1 MKLNPVFEKE
11 LRIYERSIKISMV
24 IFIYNIILAIVAFA
38 IFYDM
43 LHTSRYTGSVE
54 YKSIIQIYI
63 IMAYIQFGML
73 VLIIPGLT
81 AGAISGERERQ
92 TLDIL
97 LSTQMKPWQIILGKL
112 QSSLLV
118 VLLLATTSLPIVSIV
133 FVFGGIKIVDLLILI
148 LLLVVEAVFIGTI
161 GLFFSALFKKTTSAT
176 VLTYT
181 TLLFIF
187 VGTYLTVQGVY
198 SLEQTKN
205 VGVIDSITDIQGA
218 IYVLLINPII
228 TFSGLISKQAGGSN
242 EIMSICNQFGN
253 YENDLIVKY
262 WIGISMMIQLA
273 LSIIFVTIAQAKINP
288 LRECKLFKKGRRN
301 A

>member
-11 LRIYERSIKISMV
+11 LRIYERTVKLSVV

-97 LSTQMKPWQIILGKL
+97 LSTQMKPWQIIFGKL

-161 GLFFSALFKKTTSAT
+161 GLFFSSLFKKTTSAT

-181 TLLFIF
+181 TLLFVF
-187 VGTYLTVQGVY
+187 VGTYLIVQGVFTF
-198 SLEQTKN
+198 EQTKN
-205 VGVIDSITDIQGA
+205 AAIVDSVTDIQGV
-218 IYVLLINPII
+218 IYVLLVNPII
-228 TFSGLISKQAGGSN
+228 TFSGLISKQAVDRKS
-242 EIMSICNQFGN
+242 
-253 YENDLIVKY
+253 V
-262 WIGISMMIQLA
+262 
-273 LSIIFVTIAQAKINP
+273 V
-288 LRECKLFKKGRRN
+288 
-301 A
+301 

>member
-11 LRIYERSIKISMV
+11 LRIYERTVKLSVV

-97 LSTQMKPWQIILGKL
+97 LSTQMKPWQIIFGKL

-161 GLFFSALFKKTTSAT
+161 GLFFSSLFKKTTSAT

-181 TLLFIF
+181 TLLFVF
-187 VGTYLTVQGVY
+187 VGTYLIVQGVFTF
-198 SLEQTKN
+198 EQTKN
-205 VGVIDSITDIQGA
+205 AAIVDSVTDIQGV
-218 IYVLLINPII
+218 IYVLLVNPII

-262 WIGISMMIQLA
+262 WIGISMMIQLV
-273 LSIIFVTIAQAKINP
+273 LSIVFIVIAQAKINP
-288 LRECKLFKKGRRN
+288 LRECKLFKKTKRN
-301 A
+301 E

>member
-1 MKLNPVFEKE
+1 MKLNPVFGKE
-11 LRIYERSIKISMV
+11 LRIFERSIKISVV
-24 IFIYNIILAIVAFA
+24 IFIYNIILALVAFA

-43 LHTSRYTGSVE
+43 LHTSRFTGSVE

-73 VLIIPGLT
+73 ILIIPGLT

-97 LSTQMKPWQIILGKL
+97 LSTQLKPWQIIMGKL

-161 GLFFSALFKKTTSAT
+161 GLFFSSLFKKTTSAT

-187 VGTYLTVQGVY
+187 VGTYLFVQGVY
-198 SLEQTKN
+198 SFEQTKN
-205 VGVIDSITDIQGA
+205 TAIVDSVIDIKGA

-228 TFSGLISKQAGGSN
+228 TFAGLISKQAGGSS

-253 YENDLIVKY
+253 YDNNLVVKY
-262 WIGISMMIQLA
+262 WIGISMVIQLA
-273 LSIIFVTIAQAKINP
+273 LSTVFVVIAQAKINP
-288 LRECKLFKKGRRN
+288 LRECKLFKKGKRN
-301 A
+301 T